1 MRTPFKTL
9 TVGLVLAT
17 AAMAGCSSTTG
28 GSAGAIQDEVTSPAP
43 TSSSSSAGP
52 TSSPDPVSPS
62 PAPTEAPASPV
73 ASPTDSP
80 SPSGLSDD
88 PTLLGRTPPADVCDA
103 NMQYACGDIGQS
115 GVGTVFY
122 ASSTA
127 FPCGANSASSCNYLE
142 VAPNLWNPDSQISCK
157 AATGGTSCGGTVQTT
172 SDFSS
177 TGNGFPWCLGSKG
190 GSYSINGADATGVG
204 AGFANTTAMLPVC
217 YPGDAGNVARSYT
230 GGGLTDWSLP
240 SKNELNALY
249 TYSGRA
255 GVGGFNSGGY
265 WSSTQYKGNYAW
277 YESFYQGNQDY
288 YEKYRTLGVRPVR
301 AF

>member
-52 TSSPDPVSPS
+52 TSSPDPMGSS

-73 ASPTDSP
+73 ASPTDSA
-80 SPSGLSDD
+80 SGSSAGGV
-88 PTLLGRTPPADVCDA
+88 LLGSTSQDVCNA
-103 NMQYACGDIGQS
+103 NMQYACGDIGAS

-122 ASSTA
+122 ASTTP
-127 FPCGANSASSCNYLE
+127 FTCGANMESSCNYLE
-142 VAPNLWNPDSQISCK
+142 MAPNMWNPNSSSTCK
-157 AATGGTSCGGTVQTT
+157 VATGTSCGGSLQTT

-177 TGNGFPWCLGSKG
+177 TGLGFPWCTGSG
-190 GSYSINGADATGVG
+190 GTKVVNGANGQEIG

-217 YPGDAGNVARSYT
+217 NPGDAGNVARSYT

-240 SKNELNALY
+240 SLYELTALY
-249 TYSGRA
+249 NYNNRA
-255 GVGGFNSGGY
+255 AIGGFNSGLY
-265 WSSTQYKGNYAW
+265 WSSGEFSSTKAW
-277 YESFYQGNQDY
+277 ANVFTTDGGAA
-288 YEKYRTLGVRPVR
+288 YRSKSYSYGVRPVR